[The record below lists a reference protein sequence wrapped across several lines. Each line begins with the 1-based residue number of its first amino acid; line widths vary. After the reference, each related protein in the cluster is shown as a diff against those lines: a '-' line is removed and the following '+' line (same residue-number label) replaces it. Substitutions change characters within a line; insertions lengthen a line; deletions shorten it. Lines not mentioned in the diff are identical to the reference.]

1 MLATTT
7 VVNVPMLGSPA
18 LLCPVSDATLHL
30 ICCGL
35 LVPSQAV
42 AKTMALELRK
52 WRGDPHPERV

>member
-7 VVNVPMLGSPA
+7 VVNVPTFGPPA
-18 LLCPVSDATLHL
+18 LLDPVSDATLHL

-42 AKTMALELRK
+42 AKTMAVELRK
-52 WRGDPHPERV
+52 WRGGPHPERI